1 MNLFKR
7 FLLLS
12 LLLIVSL
19 LLIFSNSD
27 KINIQK
33 ENMDI
38 ETSKNKILTYDEMFN
53 TMLED
58 GYTESEIYSI
68 LGGDFSNKN
77 ESELKDF
84 SYTILSKALNVSP
97 DYKPTLKFYIQ
108 VDSGHGAYYIY
119 KILNVDMNRQYNSMS
134 KTFEGN
140 IYYNLETN
148 TRIYYSISGDFYNNG
163 TISTTGGGSVGVG
176 GNGNLHFSVTGTSD
190 HFKYFYDENYVHYGR
205 L

>member
-1 MNLFKR
+1 MNLFKK

-19 LLIFSNSD
+19 ILIFSNSD
-27 KINIQK
+27 KLNIQK
-33 ENMDI
+33 ENIDI

-58 GYTESEIYSI
+58 GYNESEIYSI
-68 LGGDFSNKN
+68 LGGDFSNNN

-84 SYTILSKALNVSP
+84 SYTTLSKVLNVSP

-108 VDSGHGAYYIY
+108 VDSSNGAYYIY
-119 KILNVDMNRQYNSMS
+119 KILKVDMNRQYNSKS
-134 KTFEGN
+134 KNFTGN

-148 TRIYYSISGDFYNNG
+148 TRIYYSINGDFYNNG
-163 TISTTGGGSVGVG
+163 TISTSGGGAVGIG
-176 GNGNLHFSVTGTSD
+176 ESGKLYFSLTGASS
-190 HFKYFYDENYVHYGR
+190 HFKYFYEENYAHY
-205 L
+205 

>member
-1 MNLFKR
+1 MNLFKK
-7 FLLLS
+7 FLFLI

-19 LLIFSNSD
+19 LLIFSNSN
-27 KINIQK
+27 KLNIQK
-33 ENMDI
+33 ENIDI

-58 GYTESEIYSI
+58 GYNESEIYSI

-84 SYTILSKALNVSP
+84 SYTTLSKALNVSP

-108 VDSGHGAYYIY
+108 VDSRHGAYYIY
-119 KILNVDMNRQYNSMS
+119 KILKVDMNRQYNSKS
-134 KTFEGN
+134 KTFAGN

-148 TRIYYSISGDFYNNG
+148 TKIYYSINGDFYNEG
-163 TISTTGGGSVGVG
+163 TISTTGGGNVGIG
-176 GNGNLHFSVTGTSD
+176 ESGKLYFSLTGASS
-190 HFKYFYDENYVHYGR
+190 HFKYFYEEDYVHY
-205 L
+205 

>member
-1 MNLFKR
+1 MNLFKK

-27 KINIQK
+27 KLNIQK

-108 VDSGHGAYYIY
+108 VDSSHGAYYIY
-119 KILNVDMNRQYNSMS
+119 KILKVDMNRQYNSKS
-134 KTFEGN
+134 KNFAGN

-148 TRIYYSISGDFYNNG
+148 TKIYYSINGDFYNNG
-163 TISTTGGGSVGVG
+163 TISTTGGGSVGIDESG
-176 GNGNLHFSVTGTSD
+176 ELYFSLTGASS
-190 HFKYFYDENYVHYGR
+190 HFKYFYEEDYVHY
-205 L
+205 

>member
-1 MNLFKR
+1 MNLFKK

-27 KINIQK
+27 KLNIQK

-108 VDSGHGAYYIY
+108 VDSRHGAYYIY
-119 KILNVDMNRQYNSMS
+119 KILKVDMNRQYNSKS
-134 KTFEGN
+134 KTFAGN

-148 TRIYYSISGDFYNNG
+148 TKIYYSINGDFYNNG
-163 TISTTGGGSVGVG
+163 TINTTGGGSVGIGESVK
-176 GNGNLHFSVTGTSD
+176 LYFSLTGASS
-190 HFKYFYDENYVHYGR
+190 HFKYFYEEDYVHY
-205 L
+205 

>member
-33 ENMDI
+33 ENIDI

-77 ESELKDF
+77 DSELKDF

-108 VDSGHGAYYIY
+108 VDSSHGAYYIY
-119 KILNVDMNRQYNSMS
+119 KILKVDMNRQHNSKS
-134 KTFEGN
+134 KNFTGN

-148 TRIYYSISGDFYNNG
+148 TKIYYSINGDFYNNG
-163 TISTTGGGSVGVG
+163 TISTTGGGSVGIG
-176 GNGNLHFSVTGTSD
+176 ESGELYFSLTGASS
-190 HFKYFYDENYVHYGR
+190 HFKYFYEEDYVHY
-205 L
+205 

>member
-1 MNLFKR
+1 MNLFKK

-27 KINIQK
+27 KLNIQK

-68 LGGDFSNKN
+68 LGVDFSNKN

-84 SYTILSKALNVSP
+84 SYTVLSKALNVSP

-108 VDSGHGAYYIY
+108 VDSSHGAYYIY
-119 KILNVDMNRQYNSMS
+119 KILKVDMNRQHNSKS
-134 KTFEGN
+134 KNFTGN

-148 TRIYYSISGDFYNNG
+148 TKIYYSINGDFYNNG
-163 TISTTGGGSVGVG
+163 TISTTGGGSVGIG
-176 GNGNLHFSVTGTSD
+176 ESGELYFSLTGASS
-190 HFKYFYDENYVHYGR
+190 HFKYFYEEDYVHY
-205 L
+205 

>member
-1 MNLFKR
+1 MKLFKK

-27 KINIQK
+27 KLNIQK

-108 VDSGHGAYYIY
+108 VDSSHGAYYIY
-119 KILNVDMNRQYNSMS
+119 KILKVDMNRQYNSKS
-134 KTFEGN
+134 KNFAGN

-148 TRIYYSISGDFYNNG
+148 TKIYYSINGDFYNKG
-163 TISTTGGGSVGVG
+163 TISTTGGGSVGIG
-176 GNGNLHFSVTGTSD
+176 EDGELYFSITGASS
-190 HFKYFYDENYVHYGR
+190 HFKYLCEEDYVHY
-205 L
+205 

>member
-1 MNLFKR
+1 MKLFKK

-12 LLLIVSL
+12 LLLIVAL

-27 KINIQK
+27 KLNIQK

-108 VDSGHGAYYIY
+108 VDSSHGAYYIY
-119 KILNVDMNRQYNSMS
+119 KILKVDMNRQYNSKS
-134 KTFEGN
+134 KNFAGN

-148 TRIYYSISGDFYNNG
+148 TKIYYSINGDFYNKG
-163 TISTTGGGSVGVG
+163 TISTTGGRSVGIG
-176 GNGNLHFSVTGTSD
+176 ESGELYFSLTGASS
-190 HFKYFYDENYVHYGR
+190 HFKYFYEEDYVHY
-205 L
+205 

>member
-1 MNLFKR
+1 MNLFKK

-33 ENMDI
+33 ENIDI

-108 VDSGHGAYYIY
+108 VDSSHGAYYIY
-119 KILNVDMNRQYNSMS
+119 KILKVDMNRQYNSKS
-134 KTFEGN
+134 KNFTGT

-148 TRIYYSISGDFYNNG
+148 TKIYYSINGDFYNNG
-163 TISTTGGGSVGVG
+163 TISTTGGGSVGIG
-176 GNGNLHFSVTGTSD
+176 ESGELYFSLTGASS
-190 HFKYFYDENYVHYGR
+190 HFKYFYEEDYVHY
-205 L
+205 

>member
-1 MNLFKR
+1 MNLFKK

-27 KINIQK
+27 IINIQK
-33 ENMDI
+33 ENIDI

-108 VDSGHGAYYIY
+108 IDSSHGAYYIY
-119 KILNVDMNRQYNSMS
+119 KILKVDMNRQYNSKS
-134 KTFEGN
+134 KTFAGN

-148 TRIYYSISGDFYNNG
+148 TKIYYSINGDFHNNG
-163 TISTTGGGSVGVG
+163 TINTTGGGSVGIGEG
-176 GNGNLHFSVTGTSD
+176 GELYFSLTGASS
-190 HFKYFYDENYVHYGR
+190 HFKYFYEEDYVHY
-205 L
+205 

>member
-1 MNLFKR
+1 MNLFKK

-33 ENMDI
+33 ENIDI
-38 ETSKNKILTYDEMFN
+38 ETSKKKILTYDEMFN

-84 SYTILSKALNVSP
+84 SYTILSKALNVNP

-108 VDSGHGAYYIY
+108 VDSSHGAYYIY
-119 KILNVDMNRQYNSMS
+119 KILKVDMNRQYNSKS
-134 KTFEGN
+134 KNFAGN

-148 TRIYYSISGDFYNNG
+148 TKIYYSINGDFYNNG
-163 TISTTGGGSVGVG
+163 TISTTGGGSVGIG
-176 GNGNLHFSVTGTSD
+176 ESGELYFSLTGASS
-190 HFKYFYDENYVHYGR
+190 HFKYFYEEDYVHY
-205 L
+205 

>member
-1 MNLFKR
+1 MNLFKK

-27 KINIQK
+27 KLNIQK
-33 ENMDI
+33 ENIDI

-58 GYTESEIYSI
+58 GYNEREIYSI
-68 LGGDFSNKN
+68 LGGDSSNNN

-84 SYTILSKALNVSP
+84 SYTTLSKVLNVSP

-108 VDSGHGAYYIY
+108 VDSRQGAYYIY
-119 KILNVDMNRQYNSMS
+119 KILKVDMSRQSNSKS
-134 KTFEGN
+134 KTFAGN
-140 IYYNLETN
+140 IYYNLETD
-148 TRIYYSISGDFYNNG
+148 TKIYYSISGDFYNEG
-163 TISTTGGGSVGVG
+163 TIRTSGGGAVGIG
-176 GNGNLHFSVTGTSD
+176 ESGKLYFSLTGASS
-190 HFKYFYDENYVHYGR
+190 HFKYFYEEDYAHY
-205 L
+205 

>member
-1 MNLFKR
+1 MNLFKK

-33 ENMDI
+33 ENIDI
-38 ETSKNKILTYDEMFN
+38 ETSKNKILTYDDMFN

-84 SYTILSKALNVSP
+84 SYTILSKALNVNP

-108 VDSGHGAYYIY
+108 VDSSHGAYYIY
-119 KILNVDMNRQYNSMS
+119 KILKVDMNRQYNSKS
-134 KTFEGN
+134 KNFAGN

-148 TRIYYSISGDFYNNG
+148 TKIYYSINGDFYNNG
-163 TISTTGGGSVGVG
+163 KISTTGGGSVGIG
-176 GNGNLHFSVTGTSD
+176 ESGELYFSLTGASS
-190 HFKYFYDENYVHYGR
+190 HFKYFYEEDYVHY
-205 L
+205 

>member
-1 MNLFKR
+1 MNLFKK
-7 FLLLS
+7 FLFLS
-12 LLLIVSL
+12 LLVFCICINV
-19 LLIFSNSD
+19 FANSES
-27 KINIQK
+27 NIQK
-33 ENMDI
+33 ESVNIDLS
-38 ETSKNKILTYDEMFN
+38 EDKLLTYDEMFN

-58 GYTESEIYSI
+58 GYNEKEIYSI
-68 LGGDFSNKN
+68 LGNSFSTNN
-77 ESELKDF
+77 EAELRDF
-84 SYTILSKALNVSP
+84 SYTTLSRTLNVRS

>member
-1 MNLFKR
+1 MNLFKK

-27 KINIQK
+27 NLNIQK
-33 ENMDI
+33 ENIDI

-84 SYTILSKALNVSP
+84 SYTTLSKALNVNP

-108 VDSGHGAYYIY
+108 VDSSHGTYYIY
-119 KILNVDMNRQYNSMS
+119 KILKVDMNKQYNSKS
-134 KTFEGN
+134 KNFTGN

-148 TRIYYSISGDFYNNG
+148 TKIYYSINGDFYNKG
-163 TISTTGGGSVGVG
+163 TISTTGGGSVGIG
-176 GNGNLHFSVTGTSD
+176 ESGELYFSLTGASS
-190 HFKYFYDENYVHYGR
+190 HFKYFYEEDYVHY
-205 L
+205 

>member
-12 LLLIVSL
+12 LLLIVSV

-108 VDSGHGAYYIY
+108 VDSSHGAYYIY
-119 KILNVDMNRQYNSMS
+119 KILKVDMNRQYNSKS
-134 KTFEGN
+134 KNFTGT

-148 TRIYYSISGDFYNNG
+148 TKIYYSINGDFYNKG
-163 TISTTGGGSVGVG
+163 TISTTGGGSVGIG
-176 GNGNLHFSVTGTSD
+176 ESGELYFSLTGASS
-190 HFKYFYDENYVHYGR
+190 HFKYFYEEDYVHY
-205 L
+205 

>member
-1 MNLFKR
+1 MNLFKK

-27 KINIQK
+27 KLNIQK

-108 VDSGHGAYYIY
+108 VDSSHGAYYIY
-119 KILNVDMNRQYNSMS
+119 KILKVDMNRQYNSKS
-134 KTFEGN
+134 KNFAGN

-148 TRIYYSISGDFYNNG
+148 TKIYYSINGDFYNNG
-163 TISTTGGGSVGVG
+163 TISTTGGGSVGIG
-176 GNGNLHFSVTGTSD
+176 ESGELYFSLTGASS
-190 HFKYFYDENYVHYGR
+190 HFKYFYEEDYVHY
-205 L
+205 

>member
-1 MNLFKR
+1 MNLFKK

-27 KINIQK
+27 KLNIQK
-33 ENMDI
+33 ENIDI

-58 GYTESEIYSI
+58 GFNESEIYSI
-68 LGGDFSNKN
+68 LGGDFSNNN

-84 SYTILSKALNVSP
+84 SYTTLSKVLNVSP

-108 VDSGHGAYYIY
+108 VDSRQGAYYIN
-119 KILNVDMNRQYNSMS
+119 KILKVDMSRQSNSKS
-134 KTFEGN
+134 KTFAGN
-140 IYYNLETN
+140 IYYNLETD
-148 TRIYYSISGDFYNNG
+148 TKIYYSISGDFYNNG
-163 TISTTGGGSVGVG
+163 TISTSGGGAVGIG
-176 GNGNLHFSVTGTSD
+176 ESGKLYFSLTGASS
-190 HFKYFYDENYVHYGR
+190 HFKYFYEENYAHY
-205 L
+205 

>member
-1 MNLFKR
+1 MNLFKK

-108 VDSGHGAYYIY
+108 VDSSHGAYYIY
-119 KILNVDMNRQYNSMS
+119 KILKVDMNRQYNSKS
-134 KTFEGN
+134 KNFAGN

-148 TRIYYSISGDFYNNG
+148 TKIYYSINGDFYNKG
-163 TISTTGGGSVGVG
+163 TISTTGGGSVGIG
-176 GNGNLHFSVTGTSD
+176 ESCELYFSLTGASS
-190 HFKYFYDENYVHYGR
+190 HFKYFYEEDYVHY
-205 L
+205 

>member
-1 MNLFKR
+1 MNLFKK

-33 ENMDI
+33 ENIDI

-84 SYTILSKALNVSP
+84 SYTILSKALNVNP

-108 VDSGHGAYYIY
+108 VDSSHGAYYIY
-119 KILNVDMNRQYNSMS
+119 KILKVDMNRQYNSKS
-134 KTFEGN
+134 KNFAGN

-148 TRIYYSISGDFYNNG
+148 TKIYYSINGDFYNNG
-163 TISTTGGGSVGVG
+163 TISTTGGGSVGIG
-176 GNGNLHFSVTGTSD
+176 ESGELYFSLTGASS
-190 HFKYFYDENYVHYGR
+190 HFKYFYEEDYVHY
-205 L
+205 